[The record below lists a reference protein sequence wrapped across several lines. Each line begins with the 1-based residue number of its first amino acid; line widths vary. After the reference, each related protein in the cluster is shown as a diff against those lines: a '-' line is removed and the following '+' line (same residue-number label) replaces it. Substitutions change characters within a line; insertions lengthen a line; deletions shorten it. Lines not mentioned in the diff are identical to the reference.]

1 MGYMKLQ
8 AIVGAAAIAVTL
20 MGTTALTLPAFAA
33 EVPAGT
39 KLADDQTFNY
49 RVLDNINVLDPDL
62 VEDVDTAYVV
72 SNLFEGLY
80 NEDAKGNPVPGAAS
94 SYEANDDFTVYTFH
108 LRDAVWSNG
117 DPVKASDFVYSWERA
132 VDPKTASN
140 YSYFLGLAGVKNAD
154 DIVAGKMPITE
165 LGVKAIDDKTLE
177 VDLSKPV
184 PYFVRMTAHATLYP
198 IPQAVVEKFGADWTK
213 VENIVGNGAYLL
225 AENSPGER
233 VTLKRNP
240 KYWDDAKTVLN
251 TVNFL
256 TINDENAGVTRY
268 QAGEVDQ
275 TDVPAGQYPTMKA
288 QSPDETFSVPQLCT
302 YYFDINMTASQS
314 VEALKDVRVREA
326 MSLAIDRDVIVNQ
339 VLQGGQLPAYY
350 FTPPATAGFVPPD
363 APMAT
368 MSQADRDAKAKELMT
383 AAGYGPDKPVEFTYI
398 YNTSVAHQR
407 IATVVSQMLKEKLG
421 INMVLQ
427 DMEFASLLDKRHQ
440 RDFQVARDAWC
451 GDYNEASTFEG
462 LMESTSS
469 QNNSGYSNADVDS
482 WLKAAST
489 SKDPN
494 VQYKQ
499 IEEQVQKDLPIIPI
513 YFYTK
518 VFLQKTNIK
527 GWPYENVEQ
536 TWYAKDLYKI
546 AG

>member
-1 MGYMKLQ
+1 MKR
-8 AIVGAAAIAVTL
+8 AIWGVAIAAVTL
-20 MGTTALTLPAFAA
+20 FGTTALTMPAYAA
-33 EVPAGT
+33 DVPTGT

-49 RVLDNINVLDPDL
+49 RVLDNINSLDPNIL
-62 VEDVDTAYVV
+62 EDVDTSYVAA
-72 SNLFEGLY
+72 NLFEGLY

-94 SYEANDDFTVYTFH
+94 SYDVNADYTVYTFH

-154 DIVAGKMPITE
+154 DIVAGKQPITA

-213 VENIVGNGAYLL
+213 PENIVGNGAYVL

-233 VTLKRNP
+233 VTVKRNP
-240 KYWDDAKTVLN
+240 KYWDDAKTVMN
-251 TVNFL
+251 TINFL
-256 TINDENAGVTRY
+256 TINDENQGVTRY

-275 TDVPAGQYPTMKA
+275 TDVPAGQYPALK
-288 QSPDETFSVPQLCT
+288 QSQPDETISVPQLCT
-302 YYFDINMTASQS
+302 YYFDINMTDSQIP
-314 VEALKDVRVREA
+314 ALKDVRVREA
-326 MSLAIDRDVIVNQ
+326 MALAIDRDIIVNN
-339 VLQGGQLPAYY
+339 VLQAGQKPAYF
-350 FTPPATAGFVPPD
+350 FTPPATAGFQPPD

-368 MSQADRDAKAKELMT
+368 MTQADRDAKAKQLMT
-383 AAGYGPDKPVEFTYI
+383 DAGYGPDKPVSFTYI
-398 YNTSVAHQR
+398 YNTSVAHQQ

-421 INMVLQ
+421 ITMTLQ
-427 DMEFASLLDKRHQ
+427 DMEFATLLDKRHQ
-440 RDFQVARDAWC
+440 RDYQVARDAWC

-462 LMESTSS
+462 LMDTNSS
-469 QNNSGYSNADVDS
+469 QNNSGYSNKDVDQ
-482 WLKAAST
+482 WLKDAST

-499 IEEQVQKDLPIIPI
+499 IEQQVQKDIPIIPI
-513 YFYTK
+513 YFYAK
-518 VFLQKTNIK
+518 AFLQKTNIK
-527 GWPYENVEQ
+527 GWPYDNVEQ
-536 TWYAKDLYKI
+536 VWYGKDLYKI
-546 AG
+546 AS

>member
-1 MGYMKLQ
+1 MKLQ
-8 AIVGAAAIAVTL
+8 PMLGAAAIAVTL
-20 MGTTALTLPAFAA
+20 MGATALTLPAFAA
-33 EVPAGT
+33 QVPDGT

-49 RVLDNINVLDPDL
+49 RVLDNINALDPDI
-62 VEDVDTAYVV
+62 VEDVDTSYVV
-72 SNLFEGLY
+72 GNLFEGLY
-80 NEDAKGNPVPGAAS
+80 NEDAKGNPVPGVAS
-94 SYEANDDFTVYTFH
+94 SYDVNADFTVYTFH

-154 DIVAGKMPITE
+154 DIVAGKQPITA

-184 PYFVRMTAHATLYP
+184 PYFVRMTAHATLFP

-213 VENIVGNGAYLL
+213 PENIVGNGAYTLT
-225 AENSPGER
+225 ENSPGER
-233 VTLKRNP
+233 VTVKRNP
-240 KYWDDAKTVLN
+240 KYWDDAHTVMN
-251 TVNFL
+251 TINFL
-256 TINDENAGVTRY
+256 TINDDNAGVTRY

-275 TDVPAGQYPTMKA
+275 TDVPPGQYPTMKA
-288 QSPDETFSVPQLCT
+288 ASPDETHSVPQLCT
-302 YYFDINMTASQS
+302 YYFDINMTASQT
-314 VEALKDVRVREA
+314 VDALKDVKVREA
-326 MSLAIDRDVIVNQ
+326 ISLAIDRDVIVNNI
-339 VLQGGQLPAYY
+339 LQGGQLPAYY

-368 MSQADRDAKAKELMT
+368 MTQADRDAKAKQLL
-383 AAGYGPDKPVEFTYI
+383 ADAGYGPDKPISFTYI
-398 YNTSVAHQR
+398 YNTSVGHQQ

-421 INMVLQ
+421 IDMQIQ
-427 DMEFASLLDKRHQ
+427 DMEFATLLDKRHQ
-440 RDFQVARDAWC
+440 RDFSVARDAWC

-462 LMESTSS
+462 LMASDSS
-469 QNNSGYSNADVDS
+469 QNNSGYANKDVDQ
-482 WLKAAST
+482 WLKDAST

-499 IEEQVQKDLPIIPI
+499 VEEQVQKDIPIIPI

-518 VFLQKTNIK
+518 VFLQKTDIK
-527 GWPYENVEQ
+527 GWPYDNVEQ
-536 TWYAKDLYKI
+536 TWYGKDLYKT
-546 AG
+546 AQ